1 MMARLCYQLCSDT
14 SINRLFG
21 RKGTNTATE
30 VRKVGGDM
38 LAETSIFLVLNF
50 PQVAARKSSYIFEI
64 TASFL
69 I

>member
-38 LAETSIFLVLNF
+38 LAETSIFFGPEFSTSGGQKIKLHF
-50 PQVAARKSSYIFEI
+50 
-64 TASFL
+64 
-69 I
+69 